1 MKTTNGLYLLVEE
14 KIDEETTLVIEIQP
28 GKDGELFT
36 LVMGA
41 NGNLCRIEGM
51 GEEGLGKMQKIF
63 STLNHA
69 LVKFETYKDFEKD
82 RI

>member
-1 MKTTNGLYLLVEE
+1 MKITDGLYLLVEE

-41 NGNLCRIEGM
+41 NGNLCRVEGM
-51 GEEGLGKMQKIF
+51 GNAGLEKIKKILNA
-63 STLNHA
+63 LNHA
-69 LVKFETYKDFEKD
+69 VTKFETYKKEEV
-82 RI
+82 